1 MMIDNWPDEFT
12 WPDYTGG
19 SIANIPATVAALLE
33 APFHGLPPL
42 RPTLWQ
48 PLAGRVRR
56 VVVLVLDAFGWNL
69 FQRERERLLA
79 LLDPPTVEGQITS
92 VFPSTTVNAL
102 SCIWTGAAPAQHGL
116 VGLHLFFPHFAVL
129 GQMLSLTPE
138 FFHAPD
144 ALVRAGLNVD
154 GFLTAPLAAT
164 QLKAAGVSTHAWK
177 GWDIV
182 DSSLSRMH
190 SRDVAARHGATSLAD
205 MLTQISAFLESQLS
219 RRLYIYAYWPTID
232 TLSHTYGWDGA
243 SVAAEAQALFYQ
255 IQTFF
260 LNRLSPTA
268 RAGTVFILTA
278 DHGQTL
284 APAHERVL
292 IEDHPDLQR
301 LLLMRNAGEP
311 RVPYL
316 YARQGCVDDVVT
328 YINTYLSER
337 AHALPAE
344 AALAAGLLGPP
355 PHAAVARE
363 RLGDVVMILRGGAAY
378 VNPHEKEKAQ
388 RFRGLHGG
396 LTAAEM
402 QAPWLAFRL

>member
-1 MMIDNWPDEFT
+1 MVDNWPEEFM
-12 WPDYTGG
+12 WPDYAGG

-33 APFHGLPPL
+33 VPFQGLPPL
-42 RPTLWQ
+42 RPELWQ
-48 PLAGRVRR
+48 PVSGQVRR

-69 FQRERERLLA
+69 WQQERARLSN
-79 LLDPPTVEGQITS
+79 LLVQPTVQGQITS

-116 VGLHLFFPHFAVL
+116 VGLHLFFPEFAVL
-129 GQMLSLTPE
+129 GQMLALTPE
-138 FFHAPD
+138 FYHAPD
-144 ALVRAGLNVD
+144 ALVRAGMNVD
-154 GFLTAPLAAT
+154 NFLAAPLLAT
-164 QLKAAGVSTHAWK
+164 QLKAGGVITHAWK

-205 MLTQISAFLESQLS
+205 MLTQISAFLESHLS

-232 TLSHTYGWDGA
+232 TLSHFYGWDGA
-243 SVAAEAQALFYQ
+243 SVSAEIQALFYQ

-260 LNRLSPTA
+260 LDRLSPAA
-268 RAGTVFILTA
+268 RAGTVFLLTA

-284 APAHERVL
+284 APAQERVL
-292 IEDHPDLQR
+292 IEAHPDLER
-301 LLLMRNAGEP
+301 MLLMRNAGEP

-316 YARQGCVDDVVT
+316 YARQGCVDDVVA
-328 YINTYLSER
+328 YINTRLSAR
-337 AHALPAE
+337 AYALPSE

-355 PHAAVARE
+355 PHAALARE

>member
-1 MMIDNWPDEFT
+1 MLTNWPAEFT
-12 WPDYTGG
+12 WPDYEGG
-19 SIANIPATVAALLE
+19 SIANIPATVASLLE
-33 APFHGLPPL
+33 APFQGLPPL
-42 RPTLWQ
+42 RSALWR
-48 PLAGRVRR
+48 PLSGEVRR

-69 FQRERERLLA
+69 WQRERERLLPLIA
-79 LLDPPTVEGQITS
+79 TPTIEGQITS

-116 VGLHLFFPHFAVL
+116 VGLHLFFPHLAVL
-129 GQMLSLTPE
+129 GQMLSMTPE

-154 GFLTAPLAAT
+154 DFLAAPLIAT
-164 QLKAAGVSTHAWK
+164 QLRAAGVVTHAWK

-205 MLTQISAFLESQLS
+205 MLTQISAFLESRLS
-219 RRLYIYAYWPTID
+219 RRLYVYAYWPTID
-232 TLSHTYGWDGA
+232 TLSHTYGWEGA
-243 SVAAEAQALFYQ
+243 SVSAEAQALFYQ

-260 LNRLSPTA
+260 LDKLSPAA

-284 APAHERVL
+284 TPFRQRVL

-316 YARQGCVDDVVT
+316 YARQGRVAEVVA
-328 YINTYLSER
+328 YINTQLSDH
-337 AHALPAE
+337 AYALPAE
-344 AALAAGLLGPP
+344 AALASGLLGPP
-355 PHAAVARE
+355 PHAATTVE
-363 RLGDVVMILRGGAAY
+363 RLGDVVMLMRGGAGY